1 MTQQGL
7 VTHGN
12 SIKNMDGI
20 KAPYFDGSQ
29 PCAQTDPE
37 LFFPDNAGEA
47 FKRKSI
53 VKLICGS
60 CEFQTDCLEYA
71 LNNDVLGIWG
81 GVLESERRRLRRYRR
96 VA

>member
-7 VTHGN
+7 ATRGD
-12 SIKNMDGI
+12 STSSMDGI
-20 KAPYFDGSQ
+20 KAAYFDGTQ
-29 PCAQTDPE
+29 PCAQTDPD

-47 FKRKSI
+47 TKIKSTI
-53 VKLICGS
+53 KMICGS
-60 CEFQTDCLEYA
+60 CDFQTDCLEYA
-71 LNNDVLGIWG
+71 LDNDVLGIWG